1 MHCELDC
8 NACAD
13 ASNNGLPSIPSAA
26 SQVQS
31 FLAGGANSSFAPS
44 QTNSTGE
51 AKAIGNLVANS
62 IKLGSDL
69 APFFVLIRNICISH
83 TRFNLCLY
91 NT

>member
-1 MHCELDC
+1 M
-8 NACAD
+8 
-13 ASNNGLPSIPSAA
+13 
-26 SQVQS
+26 QS

-69 APFFVLIRNICISH
+69 AASGHAVSLAADERVCAHACCTP
-83 TRFNLCLY
+83 
-91 NT
+91 